1 MFTVCIMEQIQKV
14 GVDHVQ
20 ILLVCGIFAIL
31 FYAVYLMNSNLTL
44 ISLAFAAG
52 IMFYQLLSAR
62 GKLSSKFKYGSRLP
76 SPFAV
81 MMIALPFVLGT
92 VAAYEGFAIWGS
104 PTRIIIL
111 WGMTITFWS
120 TLMFVPLSVYSK
132 FRENMQPDPTTYPSL
147 SILVPAYN
155 EEKVIAR
162 TIEGLLDTNYPDKEI
177 IVIDDGSKDD
187 TLKIANTYKTKIK
200 VLHKE
205 NGGKAS
211 ALNHGI
217 AFARGEIIAIVD
229 ADTIVGRDALK
240 QLVKGFSTGKE
251 DVAAVAGNI
260 KVRNRMNWLTWSQAL
275 EYVAGIEIIRRAFDF
290 FGSITIVPGAL
301 GAFKKTALE
310 DVGTYH
316 KDTLVEDFDATIKV
330 LKSGFVVQ
338 GSTASTAYTEAPQ
351 TFQDFFKQRKRWY
364 RGNLQVLTRHAEALF
379 NPRYAFL
386 YRIAFPFMIISMV
399 VLPFAGLA
407 VVITS
412 IYELLTGDWIFVAEM
427 FGLFITLQTLMSAL
441 AVRID
446 REDPRLILF
455 SPFLVIGYK
464 QIVDIL
470 LIKGT
475 LETIFKAKTSWT
487 SARRIGV

>member
-1 MFTVCIMEQIQKV
+1 MLSNVTQIKKRRL
-14 GVDHVQ
+14 DYVQ
-20 ILLVCGIFAIL
+20 VLLAVGIFGIL
-31 FYAVYLMNSNLTL
+31 FFTVYLMKTNLTL
-44 ISLAFAAG
+44 ISLVFAAF

-62 GKLSSKFKYGSRLP
+62 GNLSSKFKYGKKLP

-81 MMIALPFVLGT
+81 VMIALPFVLGT
-92 VAAYEGFAIWGS
+92 VAAYEGFAIWES
-104 PTRIIIL
+104 PTRIIVL

-132 FRENMQPDPTTYPSL
+132 YKEDMQPYPNVFPTL
-147 SILVPAYN
+147 SVLVPAYN

-162 TIEGLLDTNYPDKEI
+162 TIEGLLGAEYPNLEI

-187 TLKIANTYKTKIK
+187 TLKIANRYKSKVK
-200 VLHKE
+200 VLHKD

-211 ALNHGI
+211 ALNMGI
-217 AFARGEIIAIVD
+217 AFAKGEIVAIVD

-240 QLVKGFSTGKE
+240 QLVKGFSTGKN
-251 DVAAVAGNI
+251 VAAVAGNI
-260 KVRNRMNWLTWSQAL
+260 KVRNRMNWLTWTQAL
-275 EYVAGIEIIRRAFDF
+275 EYVAGIEIVRRAFDF

-301 GAFKKTALE
+301 GAFRKTALE

-330 LKSGFVVQ
+330 LKSGFVIS
-338 GSTASTAYTEAPQ
+338 GSTRSTAYTEAPQ
-351 TFQDFFKQRKRWY
+351 SFHDFYKQRKRWY
-364 RGNLQVLTRHAEALF
+364 RGNLQVLTRHSETLF

-386 YRIAFPFMIISMV
+386 YKIAFPFMIISMV
-399 VLPFAGLA
+399 VLPAAGL
-407 VVITS
+407 VVMGTA
-412 IYELLTGDWIFVAEM
+412 IYEVLVGDGMFIVEM
-427 FGLFITLQTLMSAL
+427 FGLFVILQTLMSAL

-455 SPFLVIGYK
+455 SFFLVVGYK

-470 LIKGT
+470 LVKAA
-475 LETIFKAKTSWT
+475 LEEIFKTKPKWT
-487 SARRIGV
+487 SAERIGV

>member
-1 MFTVCIMEQIQKV
+1 MSQIHTYKV
-14 GVDHVQ
+14 DSIQ
-20 ILLVCGIFAIL
+20 ILLVCAIFFVL
-31 FYAVYLMNSNLTL
+31 FFTVYLMKTNLTL
-44 ISLAFAAG
+44 ISLVFAAG
-52 IMFYQLLSAR
+52 IMFYQILSAR
-62 GKLSSKFKYGSRLP
+62 GNLSAKFKYGTRLP

-81 MMIALPFVLGT
+81 VMIALPFVLGT
-92 VAAYEGFAIWGS
+92 VAAYEGFTIWES
-104 PTRIIIL
+104 PARIIIL

-120 TLMFVPLSVYSK
+120 TLMFVPLAVYSK
-132 FRENMQPDPTTYPSL
+132 LKEDVQPEPATYPTL

-177 IVIDDGSKDD
+177 IVIDDGSKDN
-187 TLKIANTYKTKIK
+187 TLKIANQYKNKVKI
-200 VLHKE
+200 LHKE

-211 ALNHGI
+211 ALNHGM
-217 AFARGEIIAIVD
+217 AFAKGEIIAIVD

-240 QLVKGFSTGKE
+240 QLVKGFSTNKN
-251 DVAAVAGNI
+251 VAAVAGNI
-260 KVRNRMNWLTWSQAL
+260 KVRNRKNWLTWSQAL

-301 GAFKKTALE
+301 GAFRKTALE

-330 LKSGFVVQ
+330 LKSGFVIS
-338 GSTASTAYTEAPQ
+338 GSTRSTAYTEAPQ
-351 TFQDFFKQRKRWY
+351 SFHDFYKQRKRWY
-364 RGNLQVLTRHAEALF
+364 RGNLQVLTRHAETLF

-399 VLPFAGLA
+399 ILPFAGL
-407 VVITS
+407 VVITIS
-412 IYELLTGDWIFVAEM
+412 IYEIITGDAIFVAEM
-427 FGLFITLQTLMSAL
+427 FGLFILLQTLMSSL

-446 REDPRLILF
+446 KEDPRLILF

-464 QIVDIL
+464 QMVDIF
-470 LIKGT
+470 LILGCFQEVFRT
-475 LETIFKAKTSWT
+475 KAKWT
-487 SARRIGV
+487 SAKRIGV

>member
-1 MFTVCIMEQIQKV
+1 MVAEIQTAK
-14 GVDHVQ
+14 VDHIQ
-20 ILLVCGIFAIL
+20 ILLVCAIFSIL
-31 FYAVYLMNSNLTL
+31 FFTVYLMKTNLTL
-44 ISLAFAAG
+44 ISLAFAAF

-62 GKLSSKFKYGSRLP
+62 GSLSSKFKYGARLP

-81 MMIALPFVLGT
+81 IMITLPFVLGT
-92 VAAYEGFAIWGS
+92 VAAYEGFAIWES
-104 PTRIIIL
+104 PARIIIL

-120 TLMFVPLSVYSK
+120 TLMFVPLAVYSK
-132 FRENMQPDPTTYPSL
+132 FREDMQPEPVTYPTL
-147 SILVPAYN
+147 SVLVPAYN

-162 TIEGLLDTNYPDKEI
+162 TIEGLLDANYPDKEI
-177 IVIDDGSKDD
+177 IVIDDGSKDG
-187 TLKIANTYKTKIK
+187 TLKIANRYKNKVK

-217 AFARGEIIAIVD
+217 AFAKGEIVAIVD
-229 ADTIVGRDALK
+229 ADTIVGRNALK
-240 QLVKGFSTGKE
+240 QLVKGFSTGKN
-251 DVAAVAGNI
+251 VAAVAGNI

-301 GAFKKTALE
+301 GAFRKTALE

-330 LKSGFVVQ
+330 LKSGFVIS
-338 GSTASTAYTEAPQ
+338 GSTTSTAYTEAPQ
-351 TFQDFFKQRKRWY
+351 SFHDFYKQRKRWY
-364 RGNLQVLTRHAEALF
+364 RGNLQVLTRHAETLF

-386 YRIAFPFMIISMV
+386 YRIAFPFMIISMI
-399 VLPFAGLA
+399 VLPFAGL
-407 VVITS
+407 VVIVTS
-412 IYELLTGDWIFVAEM
+412 IYEVLIGDWIFVVEM
-427 FGLFITLQTLMSAL
+427 FGLFIILQTLMSSL

-470 LIKGT
+470 LIFGC
-475 LETIFKAKTSWT
+475 LETVFRTKAKWT
-487 SARRIGV
+487 SAKRIGT

>member
-1 MFTVCIMEQIQKV
+1 MTGIKTVK
-14 GVDHVQ
+14 VDHIQ
-20 ILLVCGIFAIL
+20 ILLVCAIFSVL
-31 FYAVYLMNSNLTL
+31 FFTVYLMKTNLTL
-44 ISLAFAAG
+44 VSLAFAAF

-62 GKLSSKFKYGSRLP
+62 GNLSSKFKYGARLP

-81 MMIALPFVLGT
+81 IMIALPFVLGT
-92 VAAYEGFAIWGS
+92 VAAYEGFAIWES
-104 PTRIIIL
+104 PARIIIL

-120 TLMFVPLSVYSK
+120 TLMFVPLAVYSK
-132 FRENMQPDPTTYPSL
+132 FKEDLKPEPSTYPTL

-162 TIEGLLDTNYPDKEI
+162 TIDGLLDTDYPDKEI

-187 TLKIANTYKTKIK
+187 TLKIANTYKTKVK

-217 AFARGEIIAIVD
+217 AFAKGEIVAIVD
-229 ADTIVGRDALK
+229 ADTIVGRNALK
-240 QLVKGFSTGKE
+240 QLVRGFSGDKNI
-251 DVAAVAGNI
+251 AAVAGNI
-260 KVRNRMNWLTWSQAL
+260 KVRNRVNWLTWSQSL

-301 GAFKKTALE
+301 GAFRKTALE

-330 LKSGFVVQ
+330 LKSGFVIS

-351 TFQDFFKQRKRWY
+351 SFHDFYKQRKRWY
-364 RGNLQVLTRHAEALF
+364 RGNLQVLSRHAETLF

-386 YRIAFPFMIISMV
+386 YRIAFPFMIISMI
-399 VLPFAGLA
+399 VLPFAGI
-407 VVITS
+407 VVIVTS
-412 IYELLTGDWIFVAEM
+412 IYEVLIGDWMFVVEM
-427 FGLFITLQTLMSAL
+427 FGLFILLQTLMSAL

-464 QIVDIL
+464 QMVDVL
-470 LIKGT
+470 LIFGCLQEVFRT
-475 LETIFKAKTSWT
+475 KAKWT
-487 SARRIGV
+487 SAKRIGV

>member
-1 MFTVCIMEQIQKV
+1 MTQTQK
-14 GVDHVQ
+14 GKLDYVQ
-20 ILLVCGIFAIL
+20 VLLAGGIFGIL
-31 FYAVYLMNSNLTL
+31 FFTVYLMKTNLTL
-44 ISLAFAAG
+44 VSLAFAAF
-52 IMFYQLLSAR
+52 IMAYQVLSVR
-62 GKLSSKFKYGSRLP
+62 GKISSKFKYGARLP

-92 VAAYEGFAIWGS
+92 VAAYEGLELWKS
-104 PTRIIIL
+104 PARIVVL

-132 FRENMQPDPTTYPSL
+132 YREDMQPDPAIYPTL
-147 SILVPAYN
+147 SVLVPAYN

-162 TIEGLLDTNYPDKEI
+162 TIEGLLETDYPNKEI
-177 IVIDDGSKDD
+177 IVIDDGSKDE
-187 TLKIANTYKTKIK
+187 TLKIADRYKNQVK
-200 VLHKE
+200 VLHKD
-205 NGGKAS
+205 NSGKAS
-211 ALNHGI
+211 ALNYGI
-217 AFARGEIIAIVD
+217 AFAKGEIIVVVD
-229 ADTIVGRDALK
+229 ADTIVGRNALK
-240 QLVKGFSTGKE
+240 QLVKGFATDKN
-251 DVAAVAGNI
+251 VAAVAGNI

-301 GAFKKTALE
+301 GAFRKSALE
-310 DVGTYH
+310 EVGTYH

-330 LKSGFVVQ
+330 LKSGLVIQ
-338 GSTASTAYTEAPQ
+338 GSTSSVAYTEAPQ
-351 TFQDFFKQRKRWY
+351 SFHDFYKQRKRWY
-364 RGNLQVLTRHAEALF
+364 RGNLQVLVRHMETLF

-386 YRIAFPFMIISMV
+386 YKIAFPFMIISMV
-399 VLPFAGLA
+399 VLPFAGLV

-412 IYELLTGDWIFVAEM
+412 IYEILIGDWIFVVEM

-455 SPFLVIGYK
+455 SPFLVLGYK
-464 QIVDIL
+464 QIVDVL

-475 LETIFKAKTSWT
+475 LETLFRAKTSWT
-487 SARRIGV
+487 SAKRIGV

>member
-1 MFTVCIMEQIQKV
+1 MAQIQTEKFDYIQV
-14 GVDHVQ
+14 
-20 ILLVCGIFAIL
+20 LLVGAIFAVL
-31 FYAVYLMNSNLTL
+31 FFTVYLMKTNLTL
-44 ISLAFAAG
+44 ISLVFAAG

-62 GKLSSKFKYGSRLP
+62 GKLSSKFKYGKKLP

-81 MMIALPFVLGT
+81 IMIILPFVLGT
-92 VAAYEGFAIWGS
+92 VAAYEGFAIWES

-120 TLMFVPLSVYSK
+120 TLMFVPLAVYSK
-132 FRENMQPDPTTYPSL
+132 YKEDIQPDPTTYPTL

-177 IVIDDGSKDD
+177 IVIDDGSKDN
-187 TLKIANTYKTKIK
+187 TLKIANTYKTKVK

-217 AFARGEIIAIVD
+217 VFAKGEIVAIVD

-240 QLVKGFSTGKE
+240 QLVKGFATGKN
-251 DVAAVAGNI
+251 VAAVAGNI

-275 EYVAGIEIIRRAFDF
+275 EYVAGIEIVRRAFDF

-301 GAFKKTALE
+301 GAFRKSALE

-330 LKSGFVVQ
+330 LKSGFVIS
-338 GSTASTAYTEAPQ
+338 GSTRSTAYTEAPQ
-351 TFQDFFKQRKRWY
+351 TIHDFYKQRKRWY
-364 RGNLQVLTRHAEALF
+364 RGNLQVLTRHAETLF

-386 YRIAFPFMIISMV
+386 YRIAFPFMIISMI

-407 VVITS
+407 VIATS
-412 IYELLTGDWIFVAEM
+412 IYEVLTGDWIFVVEM

-441 AVRID
+441 AIRID
-446 REDPRLILF
+446 REDPKLILF
-455 SPFLVIGYK
+455 SPFLVLGYK
-464 QIVDIL
+464 QMVDIL
-470 LIKGT
+470 LISGC
-475 LETIFKAKTSWT
+475 LETIFRTKAKWT
-487 SARRIGV
+487 SAKRIGV

>member
-1 MFTVCIMEQIQKV
+1 MSQIQTAKI
-14 GVDHVQ
+14 DYVQ
-20 ILLVCGIFAIL
+20 FLLVGAIFAVL
-31 FYAVYLMNSNLTL
+31 FFTVYLMKTNLTL
-44 ISLAFAAG
+44 ISLVFAAS

-62 GKLSSKFKYGSRLP
+62 GNLSSKFKYGKRLP

-81 MMIALPFVLGT
+81 IMIILPFVLGT
-92 VAAYEGFAIWGS
+92 VAAYEGFAIWES
-104 PTRIIIL
+104 PARIIIL

-120 TLMFVPLSVYSK
+120 TLMFVPLAVYSK
-132 FRENMQPDPTTYPSL
+132 YKEDMQPDPTTYPTL
-147 SILVPAYN
+147 SVLVPAYN

-162 TIEGLLDTNYPDKEI
+162 TIDGLLDTNYPNKEI

-187 TLKIANTYKTKIK
+187 TLKIANTYKTKVK

-217 AFARGEIIAIVD
+217 AFANGEIIAIVD
-229 ADTIVGRDALK
+229 ADTIVGKDALK
-240 QLVKGFSTGKE
+240 QLVKGFSVDKN
-251 DVAAVAGNI
+251 VAAVAGNI
-260 KVRNRMNWLTWSQAL
+260 KVRNRMNLLTWTQAL

-301 GAFKKTALE
+301 GAFRKTALE
-310 DVGTYH
+310 DVGAYH
-316 KDTLVEDFDATIKV
+316 KDTLVEDFDATVKV
-330 LKSGFVVQ
+330 LKSGFVIS
-338 GSTASTAYTEAPQ
+338 GSTRATAYTEAPQ
-351 TFQDFFKQRKRWY
+351 TIHDFYKQRKRWY
-364 RGNLQVLTRHAEALF
+364 RGNLQVLTRHGETLF

-399 VLPFAGLA
+399 VLPFAGL
-407 VVITS
+407 VVAITS
-412 IYELLTGDWIFVAEM
+412 IYDALIGDGIFVAEM
-427 FGLFITLQTLMSAL
+427 FGLFILLQTLMSAL

-446 REDPRLILF
+446 KDDPRLILF

-475 LETIFKAKTSWT
+475 LETIFKAKTNWT
-487 SARRIGV
+487 SAKRIGYE